1 MLLPRGCYYVHS
13 TLELT
18 RTQNLEL
25 KLETLMADQIKC
37 ARCGQKRPP
46 LGFAPLPT
54 ELGQKV
60 ATEVCQPCWAEWLQ
74 AQTRIINHYG
84 LDLTNPEAQGFLLDN
99 MKGFF
104 YGANELAQIDTSK
117 EGSIKW

>member
-1 MLLPRGCYYVHS
+1 PPARYRSRFRTVIILPRKS
-13 TLELT
+13 FMS
-18 RTQNLEL
+18 NS
-25 KLETLMADQIKC
+25 IKC
-37 ARCGQKRPP
+37 ARCGEKRPP

-60 ATEVCQPCWAEWLQ
+60 AQEVCQPCWSEWLQ
-74 AQTRIINHYG
+74 TQTRIINHYG
-84 LDLTNPEAQGFLLDN
+84 LDVTNPEAQGFLIDN

-104 YGANELAQIDTSK
+104 YGASSDLDQIDTSK

>member
-1 MLLPRGCYYVHS
+1 MSDV
-13 TLELT
+13 
-18 RTQNLEL
+18 
-25 KLETLMADQIKC
+25 IKC
-37 ARCGQKRPP
+37 ARCGQKRAP
-46 LGFAPLPT
+46 LGFSPLPT
-54 ELGQKV
+54 ELGQKI

-84 LDLTNPEAQGFLLDN
+84 LDLMNPDAQGFLMDN

-104 YGANELAQIDTSK
+104 YGETELAQIDTTK